1 MERGKRKL
9 ELMSQAAELFD
20 LPADVAGGLPH
31 IELIGNCQL
40 LIHSHKGILSYSDEA
55 VDVNC
60 GALIVR
66 IRGERLE
73 LTAMTDCEV
82 RLRGRIAGLEL
93 ME

>member
-31 IELIGNCQL
+31 IELIGNCQM
-40 LIHSHKGILSYSDEA
+40 LIHSHKGILSYSGET

-60 GALIVR
+60 GPLIVR
-66 IRGERLE
+66 ITGSGLE
-73 LTAMTDCEV
+73 LAAMTGCEV
-82 RLRGRIAGLEL
+82 RIRGKISGLEL